1 MANPL
6 FDIKLCNIHPLDP
19 DCTLSRIA
27 RKADCTQEQLFFIS
41 TKHPHLPSWENNT
54 MYLIQPYETY
64 FMYTRTWNPLLCTI
78 YITSFIYITTP
89 TQHQHCKIIY
99 KAFQPHSSALQHY
112 SSTLYNIIH
121 WHPLALQHHSSTLY
135 NIIHWHYNLIHW
147 HYNIIH

>member
-54 MYLIQPYETY
+54 MYLI
-64 FMYTRTWNPLLCTI
+64 
-78 YITSFIYITTP
+78 
-89 TQHQHCKIIY
+89 
-99 KAFQPHSSALQHY
+99 
-112 SSTLYNIIH
+112 
-121 WHPLALQHHSSTLY
+121 
-135 NIIHWHYNLIHW
+135 
-147 HYNIIH
+147 